1 MWGLKLLSAALVAQ
15 AAAAFVPPA
24 ALTTTTMM
32 ASSTMASAP
41 SSRSSSGV
49 RLVPTTPSPPS
60 QAGLG
65 QKFFLGNF
73 LPPYGLRDTIRTQ
86 VSDDIFLFEQA
97 QTFVNV
103 SVNIRSTVIRMK

>member
-41 SSRSSSGV
+41 SRSSSV